1 MLNLTKAI
9 RQSNRGISNLNR
21 TTILMVQ
28 PTLSLPTLPI
38 TTNSTYK
45 PKISNQAIQAQEQAQ
60 DINSISGPTTRN
72 WLRNMTLLS
81 LVQMIILGIASLE
94 QGWISM
100 QELVMLPIPSSLK
113 ANLGSIRMESW
124 RLDIGLLRRIQI

>member
-9 RQSNRGISNLNR
+9 KQSNRGISNLSR
-21 TTILMVQ
+21 TTILMAQ

-60 DINSISGPTTRN
+60 DINSISGPMTRN
-72 WLRNMTLLS
+72 
-81 LVQMIILGIASLE
+81 
-94 QGWISM
+94 
-100 QELVMLPIPSSLK
+100 
-113 ANLGSIRMESW
+113 
-124 RLDIGLLRRIQI
+124 